1 MVFYSDLILQSTL
14 LSSAFWKVETF
25 PLSSSLYS
33 SELLNE
39 RLEYFWFKFIK
50 KLSKEYK
57 VYLLI
62 KLKFDDDS
70 YKAINSLIITT
81 SEEFDIVK
89 HILNKGVYK
98 ALAQYSSQQVTHLIF
113 NYRIELDSENII
125 NTNTLMFEKKSNLNT
140 FTFKGPDFPLNIDH
154 RKWGE
159 IIYENE
165 QDTIISIPDT
175 KYTMIIYNHKT
186 YREVKVL
193 FGNRFDCSFKDEFFN
208 ENTYIRYLDSY
219 VYIVENNKITF
230 KSTQRKVQYIQP
242 LKPQKPSQNY
252 LVFDLETRLIN
263 NVMVPYCIS
272 FYDGKKA
279 WSFYLTDFENPEEM
293 IKEAFKSIFK
303 RKYKGYVIYAHNFS
317 GFDSIFIIKTLST
330 ICNINIIV
338 KEGKVIELTV
348 LFNHYTFY
356 LRDSYLILPS
366 SLRKLAKSFRVSEKS
381 HFPYSFV
388 NNDSIPLDY
397 IGIIPNYDLW
407 VNLSEDEYKE
417 MITDRWDLRKETIKY
432 CEQDCL
438 SLYQIIKKFS
448 FLVNDNWNI
457 NLHKY
462 PTLPSLTFGIFR
474 INFLKEDT
482 H

>member
-1 MVFYSDLILQSTL
+1 MLVLSLTGALNALYIQPIGSGMVFYSDLILQSTL

-175 KYTMIIYNHKT
+175 KYTMIITIIKLIEKLKY
-186 YREVKVL
+186 
-193 FGNRFDCSFKDEFFN
+193 
-208 ENTYIRYLDSY
+208 YLVIDL
-219 VYIVENNKITF
+219 IVHLKMNFLMKIHILDTLTVTFISLKIT
-230 KSTQRKVQYIQP
+230 KLLLKVHKEKY
-242 LKPQKPSQNY
+242 N
-252 LVFDLETRLIN
+252 
-263 NVMVPYCIS
+263 IS
-272 FYDGKKA
+272 
-279 WSFYLTDFENPEEM
+279 
-293 IKEAFKSIFK
+293 
-303 RKYKGYVIYAHNFS
+303 
-317 GFDSIFIIKTLST
+317 
-330 ICNINIIV
+330 
-338 KEGKVIELTV
+338 
-348 LFNHYTFY
+348 
-356 LRDSYLILPS
+356 
-366 SLRKLAKSFRVSEKS
+366 
-381 HFPYSFV
+381 
-388 NNDSIPLDY
+388 
-397 IGIIPNYDLW
+397 
-407 VNLSEDEYKE
+407 NL
-417 MITDRWDLRKETIKY
+417 
-432 CEQDCL
+432 
-438 SLYQIIKKFS
+438 
-448 FLVNDNWNI
+448 
-457 NLHKY
+457 
-462 PTLPSLTFGIFR
+462 
-474 INFLKEDT
+474 
-482 H
+482 